1 MRRERVLTER
11 PLEPYDPRG
20 PLGRTSNPLQP
31 AIPIRLV
38 GSVGA
43 LVRNG
48 RREPKGSKGPH
59 DCADRIGD

>member
-48 RREPKGSKGPH
+48 RRESPRAPRGLMI
-59 DCADRIGD
+59 ALIA